1 MNRRTNQVL
10 LAAVFVLVAAHLF
23 RSAPGVNSAGGE
35 EAGSPP
41 AVIRAQAFE
50 LVNKQGKVVAQLY
63 LGEQGG
69 GNIRLRSADGTIRVK
84 LGATDEGS
92 GLLLCDDNAEP
103 AVMLASNKTG
113 TSATLAE
120 KGKEKLVLKPR

>member
-10 LAAVFVLVAAHLF
+10 LTAVFVLLVAHLF
-23 RSAPGVNSAGGE
+23 RSAPAVDIAGAK
-35 EAGSPP
+35 EAGNPP
-41 AVIRAQAFE
+41 EVIRAQGFE

-63 LGEQGG
+63 IGEQGG

-84 LGATDEGS
+84 LGANDEGS
-92 GLLLCDDNAEP
+92 SLLLCDDRAEP
-103 AVMLASNKTG
+103 AVRLASDKTG

-120 KGKEKLVLKPR
+120 KGKEKKVLKP